1 MKRVHSFSQGG
12 CIASHCTREGGAFTG
27 RVHCISTYRG
37 DHASIHVLRE
47 QQEAR
52 FSCKGAWENS
62 RQYLGEELVAE
73 FGGQIQKEMEK
84 EKEYKIS
91 KTGVIHTPEVRGVM
105 VPRTLTPH
113 TPMHILDAML
123 LQGPSR
129 GPPLLLFCLMPLPDP
144 CCSLSPP
151 VK

>member
-1 MKRVHSFSQGG
+1 MHHTVHVKGVHSQGG
-12 CIASHCTREGGAFTG
+12 CIASPPTG
-27 RVHCISTYRG
+27 ETTHLYMCSGSSRK
-37 DHASIHVLRE
+37 HVSVVKEPGKIQGNIWGRSWWQNL
-47 QQEAR
+47 
-52 FSCKGAWENS
+52 
-62 RQYLGEELVAE
+62 
-73 FGGQIQKEMEK
+73 GGQIQKEMEK